1 MGGQDWAHFSA
12 GFAIGS
18 VVEVAATV
26 DTPKACLTQASS
38 AGKSAFLAYYYYSEY
53 LNPHNGGDSDK
64 TNLVYSTFYLVEFV
78 DALNKGGCYEFNLSV
93 EDVQEYLGF
102 NTAGQDAGDWA
113 HWNGGD
119 GTGEIITTN
128 DDFMDTGP
136 AIFNADPDSDVIN
149 FSNPFD
155 DTSSHDKMAEIIGTF
170 LNTVES
176 VIDLASF

>member
-1 MGGQDWAHFSA
+1 VTITTSSTSQNNNEETELIIGDFFTSVYDHMSTMGGQDWAHFSA

-26 DTPKACLTQASS
+26 ETPNACLTQAST

-102 NTAGQDAGDWA
+102 NTAG
-113 HWNGGD
+113 
-119 GTGEIITTN
+119 
-128 DDFMDTGP
+128 
-136 AIFNADPDSDVIN
+136 
-149 FSNPFD
+149 
-155 DTSSHDKMAEIIGTF
+155 
-170 LNTVES
+170 
-176 VIDLASF
+176 